1 MSQKMRLNTSRKSVS
16 FCLQTLSA
24 AVLSTLLFASHADAA
39 ALGKLTI
46 KSALGQ
52 PLNAEIE
59 LSSVT
64 PGEDGLLQPRVASVD
79 AYKSAG
85 IEFNPVLYSLRFTV
99 AKHDDGRQYIAI
111 SSTQAVNE
119 PFVDML
125 LELGGNGS
133 GRLLREYTF
142 LLDPADM
149 SARQAPATSSSRPLQ
164 TQGGSQVATTP
175 LPADNSQSLT
185 QRPSSRRP
193 GAAPVPTPAQPVE
206 RPQRPVASQPAER
219 PAGASAGQ
227 SEYTVKAGDSL
238 SKIAGQVKPEGVS
251 LDQMLVAIYRNNQ
264 SAFGGN
270 NMNRLRAGQVLSVP
284 DAATASAISAGE
296 AHHEIMA
303 QAADF
308 NEYRNKLAGQVAAT
322 PAPKQT
328 ETSSKQSA
336 TGKVTTKVEEK
347 STPAT
352 TAQDK
357 LKLSKGGAPD
367 KNSKVGAGE
376 EERIAKEKELAEANA
391 RVKALEKNV
400 NDLKSLL
407 DVKSKNVP
415 EPQKAQAKADTK
427 PVTPAP
433 TPAPA
438 PAPVIA
444 PAPTPAPAA
453 SATAAASVPA
463 PVKPADVKPPE
474 TKPVEA
480 AKPADSSASV
490 MPPSKP
496 PKPKPRPAPPEPSLV
511 DEILNPLVIGGA
523 ALLLVAGGAFGVY
536 RGYRK
541 RKEKAFGDSII
552 TDSSLK
558 ANSLFGSTGG
568 QSVDTNNSVFNS
580 NFAPSAS
587 QLDSNEVD
595 PVAEAD
601 VYIAYGRDAQAEEIL
616 KEALRTQPDRNAV
629 RVKLLEIYA
638 NRKDVR
644 SFETVAT
651 ELYGMTKGE
660 GEDWHQAAALGM
672 SIDPKN
678 PLYSVAGT
686 THGGTPADM
695 AKTMALSTQMHDTSM
710 LDDLVPNTH
719 GGEPQLGGPT
729 LGQPEPDTLARHGES
744 HPHGDNPLDV
754 STSLDFDLDGIG
766 DEPTH
771 EPAHG
776 GHGSHDVPA
785 AKHEVAA
792 PAPAD
797 FSNIDFD
804 FLDDKKS
811 PEPETEHHELGE
823 ATTIGRLDTHDT
835 ELHDL
840 SDELPAVPTIKP
852 EEVPTHAK
860 IEPAAMDF
868 DLSGLTLELDSSK
881 DATTVLPDHKAEAHV
896 PDLELPV
903 AEHKSNVV
911 DFHIPDVPAV
921 PHVPEPAPAPAN
933 EHAMDFHIPDIHTAE
948 VHAPEVHEHAAPKL
962 EEPAPLVDI
971 GEIPGLNPAPAPHAG
986 EHLSV
991 PDLHIPSVADHV
1003 DHGDGGHHVLEA
1015 PVELDTGVD
1024 HEYSNNAEM
1033 ATKLDL
1039 AVAYQEIGDKE
1050 GARELLDEVMKGG
1063 IPEYAEK
1070 AKGLLAKL
1078 G

>member
-24 AVLSTLLFASHADAA
+24 AVLSTLLFASQADAA
-39 ALGKLTI
+39 ALGKLTV

-59 LSSVT
+59 LSAVT
-64 PGEDGLLQPRVASVD
+64 PGEDGSLQPRIASVD

-85 IEFNPVLYSLRFTV
+85 IDFNPVLYNLRFAV
-99 AKHDDGRQYIAI
+99 AKHEDGRQYI
-111 SSTQAVNE
+111 SVTSTQPVNE

-133 GRLLREYTF
+133 GHLLREYTF

-149 SARQAPATSSSRPLQ
+149 KSSQAPATTSARP
-164 TQGGSQVATTP
+164 SQNSNPIATTP
-175 LPADNSQSLT
+175 LPAQQDATPPLT
-185 QRPSSRRP
+185 QRPTSRRP
-193 GAAPVPTPAQPVE
+193 GQAAE
-206 RPQRPVASQPAER
+206 RPPHQVASQPAET
-219 PAGASAGQ
+219 PAGPAAGQ
-227 SEYTVKAGDSL
+227 SEYTVKSGDSL
-238 SKIAGQVKPEGVS
+238 SKIAGQFKPEGVS
-251 LDQMLVAIYRNNQ
+251 LDQMLVALYRNNQ

-284 DAATASAISAGE
+284 DAAAASAINPGD
-296 AHHEIMA
+296 AHHEILT
-303 QAADF
+303 QAEDF
-308 NEYRNKLAGQVAAT
+308 NEYRNKLAGQVANT
-322 PAPKQT
+322 EAPKQA
-328 ETSSKQSA
+328 ESGSKQSA
-336 TGKVTTKVEEK
+336 SGKVTAKVEEK
-347 STPAT
+347 ATPAT

-357 LKLSKGGAPD
+357 LKLSKGGTPD
-367 KNSKVGAGE
+367 KGGKVAAGE
-376 EERIAKEKELAEANA
+376 EDRIAKQKELDEANA
-391 RVKALEKNV
+391 RVKLLEKNV
-400 NDLKSLL
+400 TDLKSLL
-407 DVKSKNVP
+407 DVKSKNAP
-415 EPQKAQAKADTK
+415 EVQKPVVKADTK
-427 PVTPAP
+427 PV
-433 TPAPA
+433 A
-438 PAPVIA
+438 PAPV
-444 PAPTPAPAA
+444 PVVTPAA
-453 SATAAASVPA
+453 SATAAASVAAPA
-463 PVKPADVKPPE
+463 VKPQVKPADI
-474 TKPVEA
+474 KPVDA
-480 AKPADSSASV
+480 AKPADQIASV
-490 MPPSKP
+490 TPPAKP
-496 PKPKPRPAPPEPSLV
+496 PKPKPRPAPPPEPGLM
-511 DEILNPLVIGGA
+511 DELFGNPLVIGGLIA
-523 ALLLVAGGAFGVY
+523 LLVAGGGFGVY
-536 RGYRK
+536 RSYRK

-660 GEDWHQAAALGM
+660 GEDWQQAAALGM

-678 PLYSVAGT
+678 PLYSIAGT
-686 THGGTPADM
+686 AHGDTPADL
-695 AKTMALSTQMHDTSM
+695 AKTMALSTAQAHDTSI

-719 GGEPQLGGPT
+719 GEPQLGGPT
-729 LGQPEPDTLARHGES
+729 LGQPEPDTVSRHGES
-744 HPHGDNPLDV
+744 KPQAHDDLPLDV

-766 DEPTH
+766 DEPGH
-771 EPAHG
+771 EAASV
-776 GHGSHDVPA
+776 SHEELAP
-785 AKHEVAA
+785 AKHQAAA

-804 FLDDKKS
+804 FLDDKSKS
-811 PEPETEHHELGE
+811 SGTEHHELGE
-823 ATTIGRLDTHDT
+823 ATTIGRHDTHDT
-835 ELHDL
+835 ELHEF
-840 SDELPAVPTIKP
+840 STELPAVPTIKP
-852 EEVPTHAK
+852 EEVPSHAK
-860 IEPAAMDF
+860 VEPSANSMDF

-881 DATTVLPDHKAEAHV
+881 DATTVGAEHKADAHLPDLGIPAI
-896 PDLELPV
+896 PTQ
-903 AEHKSNVV
+903 EHKSNVV
-911 DFHIPDVPAV
+911 DFHIPDVPAA
-921 PHVPEPAPAPAN
+921 PHVPEPAPAVAPAM
-933 EHAMDFHIPDIHTAE
+933 EFHAPE
-948 VHAPEVHEHAAPKL
+948 VHAPEIHAPEVHAPII
-962 EEPAPLVDI
+962 DI
-971 GEIPGLNPAPAPHAG
+971 GEIPGLSPAPAHHAA

-991 PDLHIPSVADHV
+991 PDLHIPSAADLG
-1003 DHGDGGHHVLEA
+1003 GDAAHHVLEA

-1050 GARELLDEVMKGG
+1050 GARELLDEVIKGG
-1063 IPEYAEK
+1063 IPEYSEK
-1070 AKGLLAKL
+1070 ARGLLAKL

>member
-1 MSQKMRLNTSRKSVS
+1 MSQKMRLNTSHKSLS
-16 FCLQTLSA
+16 FGLRTLSA
-24 AVLSTLLFASHADAA
+24 AVLTTLLFASHADAA
-39 ALGKLTI
+39 ALGKLTV

-52 PLNAEIE
+52 PLSAEIE

-64 PGEDGLLQPRVASVD
+64 PGEDGLLQPRLASVD
-79 AYKSAG
+79 AYRSAG
-85 IEFNPVLYSLRFTV
+85 IDFNPVLYSLRFTV
-99 AKHDDGRQYIAI
+99 AKHDDGRQYIAV
-111 SSTQAVNE
+111 SSTQAINE

-142 LLDPADM
+142 LLDPE
-149 SARQAPATSSSRPLQ
+149 SVGPRQAPVTAGSRPQ
-164 TQGGSQVATTP
+164 TAAGTSQAAATP
-175 LPADNSQSLT
+175 QPAQDNSQPLT

-193 GAAPVPTPAQPVE
+193 GAAPAPTPAPAE
-206 RPQRPVASQPAER
+206 RPQRPVASQPAEK
-219 PAGASAGQ
+219 PAGPSAGQ
-227 SEYTVKAGDSL
+227 SEYTVKSGDSL

-251 LDQMLVAIYRNNQ
+251 LDQMLVALYRNNQ
-264 SAFGGN
+264 GAFGGN

-284 DAATASAISAGE
+284 DAATASAISNAE
-296 AHHEIMA
+296 AHHEILT

-308 NEYRNKLAGQVAAT
+308 NEYRNKLAGQVAST
-322 PAPKQT
+322 QAPKQA
-328 ETSSKQSA
+328 ESGNKQSA
-336 TGKVTTKVEEK
+336 SGKVTTKVEEK
-347 STPAT
+347 ATPAT

-357 LKLSKGGAPD
+357 LKLSKGGTPE
-367 KNSKVGAGE
+367 KGGKAGE
-376 EERIAKEKELAEANA
+376 EERIAKEKEIAEANT
-391 RVKALEKNV
+391 RVKQLEKNV
-400 NDLKSLL
+400 GDLKSLL

-415 EPQKAQAKADTK
+415 ETQKAPAKVETK

-433 TPAPA
+433 AAASAPVPAPA
-438 PAPVIA
+438 PA
-444 PAPTPAPAA
+444 PAPAA

-463 PVKPADVKPPE
+463 PVKPAE
-474 TKPVEA
+474 TKPAEA
-480 AKPADSSASV
+480 AKPADTSASV
-490 MPPSKP
+490 IPPPKP
-496 PKPKPRPAPPEPSLV
+496 PKPKPRPVPAPEPSLM
-511 DEILNPLVIGGA
+511 DDLFGNPLVIGGA

-616 KEALRTQPDRNAV
+616 KEALRTQPERNAV

-678 PLYSVAGT
+678 PLYSIAGATGAADLAKTTALHT
-686 THGGTPADM
+686 THA
-695 AKTMALSTQMHDTSM
+695 HDTSM
-710 LDDLVPNTH
+710 LDDLVPDTH
-719 GGEPQLGGPT
+719 SGELQLGGST
-729 LGQPEPDTLARHGES
+729 LGQPEPDTLARHGE
-744 HPHGDNPLDV
+744 NPLDV
-754 STSLDFDLDGIG
+754 STSLDFDLDGM
-766 DEPTH
+766 EEAPTH
-771 EPAHG
+771 EPTA
-776 GHGSHDVPA
+776 PA
-785 AKHEVAA
+785 AHEAPAARHEPAA
-792 PAPAD
+792 PAAAD

-811 PEPETEHHELGE
+811 PEPAAEHHPELGE
-823 ATTIGRLDTHDT
+823 ATTIGRHDTHDT

-840 SDELPAVPTIKP
+840 GTELPAVPTIKP
-852 EEVPTHAK
+852 EEVPSHAK
-860 IEPAAMDF
+860 ADAAMDF
-868 DLSGLTLELDSSK
+868 DLSGLTLELDSPK
-881 DATTVLPDHKAEAHV
+881 DDSTVMPEHKAEAHV
-896 PDLELPV
+896 PDIELPA

-911 DFHIPDVPAV
+911 DFHLPEVPAV
-921 PHVPEPAPAPAN
+921 PHVPEPAPAPVA
-933 EHAMDFHIPDIHTAE
+933 EHAMDFHIPDIHTPEVHAAE
-948 VHAPEVHEHAAPKL
+948 VHAPEAHKAEEHAPMI
-962 EEPAPLVDI
+962 DI
-971 GEIPGLNPAPAPHAG
+971 GEIPGLGAPAPAPHAG
-986 EHLSV
+986 EHLSI
-991 PDLHIPSVADHV
+991 PDLQIPSIGDHG

-1050 GARELLDEVMKGG
+1050 GARELLDEVLKGG
-1063 IPEYAEK
+1063 TPEQSER
-1070 AKGLLAKL
+1070 AKSLLMELA
-1078 G
+1078 

>member
-24 AVLSTLLFASHADAA
+24 AVLSTLLFASNADAA
-39 ALGKLTI
+39 ALGKLTV

-59 LSSVT
+59 LSAVT
-64 PGEDGLLQPRVASVD
+64 AGEDGSLQPRIASVD

-85 IEFNPVLYSLRFTV
+85 IDFNPVLYSLRFAV
-99 AKHDDGRQYIAI
+99 AKHDDGRQYIAVT
-111 SSTQAVNE
+111 STQAINE

-133 GRLLREYTF
+133 GHLLREYTF

-149 SARQAPATSSSRPLQ
+149 NSGQTPATAGSR
-164 TQGGSQVATTP
+164 SQQSRGAVATTP
-175 LPADNSQSLT
+175 LPAQPAQADTTPAMT
-185 QRPSSRRP
+185 QRPSARHP
-193 GAAPVPTPAQPVE
+193 GQPAE
-206 RPQRPVASQPAER
+206 RPARPVASQPAQT
-219 PAGASAGQ
+219 PAGPAAGQ
-227 SEYTVKAGDSL
+227 SEYTVKSGDSL
-238 SKIAGQVKPEGVS
+238 SKIAGQFKPEGVS
-251 LDQMLVAIYRNNQ
+251 LDQMLVAFYRNNPN
-264 SAFGGN
+264 AFGGN

-284 DAATASAISAGE
+284 DAAAAGAIGNGE
-296 AHHEIMA
+296 AHHEILA

-308 NEYRNKLAGQVAAT
+308 NEYRNKLAGQVAST
-322 PAPKQT
+322 EGPKQA
-328 ETSSKQSA
+328 ESGNKQSA
-336 TGKVTTKVEEK
+336 SGKVTAKVEEK
-347 STPAT
+347 ATPAT

-367 KNSKVGAGE
+367 KSGKATAGE
-376 EERIAKEKELAEANA
+376 EDRIAKEKELSEANA
-391 RVKALEKNV
+391 RVKLLEKNV
-400 NDLKSLL
+400 TDLKSLL
-407 DVKSKNVP
+407 DVKSKNAADA
-415 EPQKAQAKADTK
+415 QKPVAKADTK
-427 PVTPAP
+427 PAAP
-433 TPAPA
+433 TPAPVATPAA
-438 PAPVIA
+438 PAS
-444 PAPTPAPAA
+444 A
-453 SATAAASVPA
+453 SATAAASIPA
-463 PVKPADVKPPE
+463 PVVKAQEKPAE

-480 AKPADSSASV
+480 AKPADQSASV
-490 MPPSKP
+490 TPPSKP
-496 PKPKPRPAPPEPSLV
+496 PKPKPRPAPPEPSLL
-511 DEILNPLVIGGA
+511 DELFGNSLVIGGIA
-523 ALLLVAGGAFGVY
+523 ALLVAGGAFGLY

-616 KEALRTQPDRNAV
+616 KEALRTQPERNAV

-651 ELYGMTKGE
+651 ELYGMTKGD
-660 GEDWHQAAALGM
+660 GEDWQQAAALGM

-678 PLYSVAGT
+678 PLYSIAGT
-686 THGGTPADM
+686 THGGTPADL
-695 AKTMALSTQMHDTSM
+695 AKTMALSTAQSHDTSM

-719 GGEPQLGGPT
+719 GEPQLGGPT
-729 LGQPEPDTLARHGES
+729 LGQPEPDTVARHGES
-744 HPHGDNPLDV
+744 KAHNEAPLDAA
-754 STSLDFDLDGIG
+754 TSLDFDLDGFG

-771 EPAHG
+771 EAAHALHEPA
-776 GHGSHDVPA
+776 P

-804 FLDDKKS
+804 FLDDAKA
-811 PEPETEHHELGE
+811 PAEHHELGE
-823 ATTIGRLDTHDT
+823 ATTIGRHDTHDA
-835 ELHDL
+835 HD
-840 SDELPAVPTIKP
+840 SEHHEFAVELPAVPAIKP
-852 EEVPTHAK
+852 EEVPSHAK
-860 IEPAAMDF
+860 AEPSANTMDF
-868 DLSGLTLELDSSK
+868 DLSGLTLELDSAK
-881 DATTVLPDHKAEAHV
+881 DVATVMPEHKAEAHL
-896 PDLELPV
+896 PDLDIP
-903 AEHKSNVV
+903 AIPAQEHKSNVV
-911 DFHIPDVPAV
+911 DFHIPEVPAA
-921 PHVPEPAPAPAN
+921 PHVPAPAPAPAAALAP
-933 EHAMDFHIPDIHTAE
+933 AMDFHIPEIHTPA
-948 VHAPEVHEHAAPKL
+948 VHAPML
-962 EEPAPLVDI
+962 DI
-971 GEIPGLNPAPAPHAG
+971 GEIPGLSPAPAHHAA

-991 PDLHIPSVADHV
+991 PDLHVPASADHG
-1003 DHGDGGHHVLEA
+1003 GDAAHHVLEA
-1015 PVELDTGVD
+1015 PVDLDTGVD

-1050 GARELLDEVMKGG
+1050 GARELLDEVIKGG
-1063 IPEYAEK
+1063 VPEYSEK

>member
-24 AVLSTLLFASHADAA
+24 AVLSTFLFASHAEAA

-64 PGEDGLLQPRVASVD
+64 AGEDGLLQPRVAPAD

-85 IEFNPVLYSLRFTV
+85 IEFNPILYSLRFTV
-99 AKHDDGRQYIAI
+99 AKHDDGRQYIAVT
-111 SSTQAVNE
+111 STQAINE

-133 GRLLREYTF
+133 GHLLREYTF

-149 SARQAPATSSSRPLQ
+149 SARQAAATSSSRPLQ
-164 TQGGSQVATTP
+164 TQGSNPVTTTP

-193 GAAPVPTPAQPVE
+193 GAAPAPTPTPAE
-206 RPQRPVASQPAER
+206 RPQRPVASQPAEKQS
-219 PAGASAGQ
+219 AGASAGQ
-227 SEYTVKAGDSL
+227 SEYTVKSGDSL
-238 SKIAGQVKPEGVS
+238 SKIAAQVKPEGVS

-284 DAATASAISAGE
+284 DAATAGAISTAE

-328 ETSSKQSA
+328 DSGNKQSA

-347 STPAT
+347 ATAAT

-357 LKLSKGGAPD
+357 LKLSKGTQD
-367 KNSKVGAGE
+367 KNAKGGASE

-400 NDLKSLL
+400 SDLKSLL
-407 DVKSKNVP
+407 DVKTKNVP
-415 EPQKAQAKADTK
+415 EPQKAQAKAETK

-438 PAPVIA
+438 PAPVVA
-444 PAPTPAPAA
+444 PAPAPAPAA
-453 SATAAASVPA
+453 SASAAASASTPA
-463 PVKPADVKPPE
+463 PVKPAEPKPAE
-474 TKPVEA
+474 I
-480 AKPADSSASV
+480 KPADAGASV
-490 MPPSKP
+490 IPPPKP
-496 PKPKPRPAPPEPSLV
+496 PKPKPRPAPPEPSLM
-511 DEILNPLVIGGA
+511 DELFGNPLVIGGA

-678 PLYSVAGT
+678 PLYSIAGT

-695 AKTMALSTQMHDTSM
+695 AKTMALSTQAHDTSM

-744 HPHGDNPLDV
+744 KPGDNPLDV

-771 EPAHG
+771 EPAHEA
-776 GHGSHDVPA
+776 PA
-785 AKHEVAA
+785 ARHEAAA

-804 FLDDKKS
+804 FLDDKKA
-811 PEPETEHHELGE
+811 EPDAGHHELGE
-823 ATTIGRLDTHDT
+823 ATTIGRHDTHDT

-840 SDELPAVPTIKP
+840 SAELPAVPTIKP
-852 EEVPTHAK
+852 EEVPSHGKAD
-860 IEPAAMDF
+860 PAAMDF
-868 DLSGLTLELDSSK
+868 DLSGLTLELDSAK

-911 DFHIPDVPAV
+911 DFHIPDMPAV
-921 PHVPEPAPAPAN
+921 PHVPEPAPAPAT
-933 EHAMDFHIPDIHTAE
+933 EHAMDFHIPDIHTPE
-948 VHAPEVHEHAAPKL
+948 VHAPEVHAPEVHKAEEHV
-962 EEPAPLVDI
+962 PLVDI

-991 PDLHIPSVADHV
+991 PDLHIPAAV
-1003 DHGDGGHHVLEA
+1003 DLGASDGGHHVLEA

-1063 IPEYAEK
+1063 IPEFAEK